1 MRHGR
6 AQAQKNGTCTAGA
19 AYARNAICGLSL
31 AARSNPALS
40 VAACLPWPCRR
51 LYRREASFACVSKF
65 EFSNIISQDGRIPCA
80 PAIVAA
86 VPALASCAGRRRQP
100 YGLAGRIVPVREGDD
115 PRSFGSS
122 CRRVPLPEWPAAALP
137 SRRACECAGG
147 SPAVRTADAS
157 LNAAGGLWG
166 LSPAVPRSR
175 ASCGSAC
182 QGAHVCSPRGVVPW
196 SWPLPQGV
204 GRIRAAPGSQRPLRL
219 LPAHRSCAPC
229 DSCPCL
235 SGQAPGPLRRRSP
248 GARRRRRRAALARAG
263 GPACP
268 DRRCGGAVG
277 AGMLG

>member
-1 MRHGR
+1 MH
-6 AQAQKNGTCTAGA
+6 
-19 AYARNAICGLSL
+19 ARNAICGLSL

-51 LYRREASFACVSKF
+51 LYRREASFARVSKF

-80 PAIVAA
+80 PAIAAAA

-122 CRRVPLPEWPAAALP
+122 CRRVPLPECPAAALP

-147 SPAVRTADAS
+147 SPAVRTAGAS

-182 QGAHVCSPRGVVPW
+182 QGAHVCSPPGRCALVLAPAAGRRKNPRGARKPA
-196 SWPLPQGV
+196 PP
-204 GRIRAAPGSQRPLRL
+204 AAPARASFLRPVRFVS
-219 LPAHRSCAPC
+219 LPFRAGAGAAP
-229 DSCPCL
+229 SAVAWRPAAARRARAGRRACL
-235 SGQAPGPLRRRSP
+235 SRSTM
-248 GARRRRRRAALARAG
+248 RRRRWRRWRRHAWLVAAFPSLPANRA
-263 GPACP
+263 
-268 DRRCGGAVG
+268 
-277 AGMLG
+277 